1 MYVCVLLWVIF
12 SVLLPCCYFR
22 LKLSF
27 VASSVKLFQ
36 LQDRDHSSLLVFIK
50 PLVLFRFEVCPVY
63 SNFWFMWLDH
73 SLEWELLEGRVQGW
87 VRGRTGRED
96 RLEGWTSW
104 KGGWASKWAIGMTFH
119 TWLFSENEFLGPQ
132 HSSMTFL
139 GKPPESVCSKCYEM
153 AEKSVGFS
161 WQVLTL
167 HS

>member
-50 PLVLFRFEVCPVY
+50 PLVLFCFEVCPVY

-73 SLEWELLEGRVQGW
+73 SLEWELLEGRELLWFFSGSILGFEWMNEWMFRWKAIEVKPCSLNLSSLYGFLHSIKLLS
-87 VRGRTGRED
+87 RMGFGREYMN
-96 RLEGWTSW
+96 S
-104 KGGWASKWAIGMTFH
+104 SKKAGQ
-119 TWLFSENEFLGPQ
+119 LYP
-132 HSSMTFL
+132 SSNVIL
-139 GKPPESVCSKCYEM
+139 
-153 AEKSVGFS
+153 
-161 WQVLTL
+161 LT
-167 HS
+167 HAHR